1 MSSRSRR
8 RQDYFTEYRTPY
20 QSTPSRDGPSIGRDG
35 ALRRPR
41 RVQRR
46 NERCDPPVTRD
57 SFRPLNAGGDIA
69 ARCPYQR
76 LVRSTSIP
84 YISTH
89 GNPTTQNFAAP
100 NSVVG

>member
-1 MSSRSRR
+1 MLMRLAVIGCEKEIFKFSH
-8 RQDYFTEYRTPY
+8 
-20 QSTPSRDGPSIGRDG
+20 GMPSIGRDG

-46 NERCDPPVTRD
+46 NERCDPAVTRD
-57 SFRPLNAGGDIA
+57 SFRPLHAGGDIA

-84 YISTH
+84 YLSAH
-89 GNPTTQNFAAP
+89 GNPATQTFAAP